1 MFCAKC
7 GTEVAAEHTFCTRCG
22 NPAPQASS
30 PPKPPFPP
38 EPQPASAP
46 ASTSRRSLITRGL
59 RTLMPIMVTLG
70 VIGGFMAADRL
81 TLHWYVPEDTSA
93 SVSSLESD
101 VAGLK
106 TDASSLQ
113 TKVSDTN
120 SDVSSLTS
128 RVSNLG
134 AGTGPDIDALTRDA
148 RIANALNIISLV
160 SNYGGSQRSDSPAG
174 KACFEWLMFGDGS
187 ITDCGF
193 TR

>member
-7 GTEVAAEHTFCTRCG
+7 GTEVAEEHTFCMRCG
-22 NPAPQASS
+22 NPVPQTSS
-30 PPKPPFPP
+30 PLEPPFPP
-38 EPQPASAP
+38 EPEPASAP
-46 ASTSRRSLITRGL
+46 PPASRRSLIARGL
-59 RTLMPIMVTLG
+59 RTLMPIVVTLG

-113 TKVSDTN
+113 TRVSGIN
-120 SDVSSLTS
+120 SNLSSLTS

-134 AGTGPDIDALTRDA
+134 SGSGPDIDAVTRDA
-148 RIANALNIISLV
+148 RIANALTVISLIN
-160 SNYGGSQRSDSPAG
+160 NYGGIQRSDSPAG
-174 KACFEWLMFGDGS
+174 EACFGWLMFGDGS
-187 ITDCGF
+187 VTDCGF